1 MLRTPVSYTH
11 LDVYKRQTFTYPWPS
26 EKAIETALEIL
37 NGKEVDKYIELE
49 TVLITAENVDEY
61 YDPDSDY

>member
-1 MLRTPVSYTH
+1 MYG
-11 LDVYKRQTFTYPWPS
+11 TFTYPWPS